1 MFFKNIPQ
9 IMYVSHWLRA
19 ETLGNSLTHQNYR
32 PRFDLINFFTLKHQ
46 VAFKDDFLMGIA

>member
-19 ETLGNSLTHQNYR
+19 ETLDNSLSHQNYR
-32 PRFDLINFFTLKHQ
+32 PRFDLINFSYLKRQ
-46 VAFKDDFLMGIA
+46 VAFKDDLLMGIA